1 MKEYRL
7 AAWPDLGH
15 PYRAIAYRRLL
26 SDMSHRHVSLP
37 QLVASSG
44 LRRQDVLQ
52 LIELLDAR
60 GLINERR
67 RPLPDALFGS
77 LGPLL
82 AWLRRTLRQ
91 IVRGD

>member
-44 LRRQDVLQ
+44 LRRQDVLN
-52 LIELLDAR
+52 LIELLNAR
-60 GLINERR
+60 GLIHERR
-67 RPLPDALFGS
+67 CALPDALFGS

-82 AWLRRTLRQ
+82 AWVRSTVRRMVQ
-91 IVRGD
+91 GD